1 MDYKLLSEV
10 EGITI
15 MGKDNNKYFQLSSN
29 GATIEIPRDLLY
41 QIVLLYGLPSQQEE
55 LVVVSDKKM
64 RTVRRQLNI
73 RAKKDIKEGENIV
86 VEIDFPVEESIADKI
101 DSFKINK

>member
-10 EGITI
+10 DGFTI
-15 MGKDNNKYFQLSSN
+15 MGSEGNKHFQFSKDGMTMEF
-29 GATIEIPRDLLY
+29 PRDLLY
-41 QIVLLYGLPSQQEE
+41 QVMMLFGLPKQQED
-55 LVVVSDKKM
+55 LVVISNHKM

-73 RAKKDIKEGENIV
+73 KAKKDIKEGEMIT

-101 DSFKINK
+101 TSFKITK